1 MKKKS
6 ILTLLTGMLL
16 ICSCQTPRVA
26 YFEDLHHG
34 KTVQAHDPL
43 EISLRPGDKIQ
54 IIVSSRDEQL
64 TRLFNL
70 NGYGN
75 SGSSLTSNS
84 NGRLAYTIDSQGNI
98 DFPILGTLHIAGLRR
113 EEVASKIKGNLIASN
128 LIKDLVVTVNYA
140 GLYFDV
146 LGEVAKP
153 GRYDFDRDRF
163 TLLEGLSMAGDLTIN
178 GLRENVAV
186 IRTEGNQRTTYRV
199 NLLSGEELYNSPVYY
214 LQQDDVIYVEPNK
227 KRANQSTQ
235 NNNLLESPTFWMSV
249 TTFLMSLSAFIF
261 K

>member
-1 MKKKS
+1 MKKKH
-6 ILTLLTGMLL
+6 LLAMLTGVLL
-16 ICSCQTPRVA
+16 ICSCETPNVV
-26 YFEDLHHG
+26 YFGDLNHG
-34 KTVQAHDPL
+34 KTVQAHDPI
-43 EISLRPGDKIQ
+43 EICLRPGDKLQ
-54 IIVSSRDEQL
+54 IVVSSRDSQL
-64 TRLFNL
+64 SQLFNL
-70 NGYGN
+70 NGGYGN
-75 SGSSLTSNS
+75 SGSTSS
-84 NGRLAYTIDSQGNI
+84 GYGRLAYTIDSQGNI

-113 EEVASKIKGNLIASN
+113 EEVASKIKGDLIASN
-128 LIKDLVVTVNYA
+128 LVKDPVVTVEYA

-146 LGEVAKP
+146 LGEVSKP

-186 IRTEGNQRTTYRV
+186 IRTEGGQRTTYRV
-199 NLLSGEELYNSPVYY
+199 NLLSGEELYKSPVYY
-214 LQQDDVIYVEPNK
+214 LQQDDIIYVEPNK

-235 NNNLLESPTFWMSV
+235 NNNLFESPTFWMSV

>member
-6 ILTLLTGMLL
+6 LLTLLTGMLL
-16 ICSCQTPRVA
+16 ICSCETPRVA
-26 YFEDLHHG
+26 YFEDLNHG
-34 KTVQAHDPL
+34 KTLQAHDPL
-43 EISLRPGDKIQ
+43 EISLRPGDKLS

-70 NGYGN
+70 HGY
-75 SGSSLTSNS
+75 SGSGTSTTTGSNS
-84 NGRLAYTIDSQGNI
+84 RLAYTIDSQGNI

-113 EEVASKIKGNLIASN
+113 EEVASKIKGDLIASN
-128 LIKDLVVTVNYA
+128 LIKDLVVTVDYA

-146 LGEVAKP
+146 LGEVVKP
-153 GRYDFDRDRF
+153 GRYNFDRDRF

-186 IRTEGNQRTTYRV
+186 IRSEGNQRTTYRV

>member
-6 ILTLLTGMLL
+6 ILAMLTGLLL
-16 ICSCQTPRVA
+16 ICSCETPNVV
-26 YFEDLHHG
+26 YFGDLNHG
-34 KTVQAHDPL
+34 KTVQAHDPI

-54 IIVSSRDEQL
+54 IIVTSRDEQL

-70 NGYGN
+70 HGYGS
-75 SGSSLTSNS
+75 SGSSMTSGN

-113 EEVASKIKGNLIASN
+113 EEVASKIKGDLIASN
-128 LIKDLVVTVNYA
+128 MVKDPVVTVDYS

-146 LGEVAKP
+146 LGEVGRP
-153 GRYDFDRDRF
+153 GRYEFDRDRF
-163 TLLEGLSMAGDLTIN
+163 TLLEGLSMAGDLSIN

-199 NLLSGEELYNSPVYY
+199 NLQSGE
-214 LQQDDVIYVEPNK
+214 
-227 KRANQSTQ
+227 
-235 NNNLLESPTFWMSV
+235 
-249 TTFLMSLSAFIF
+249 
-261 K
+261 

>member
-6 ILTLLTGMLL
+6 FLALLTGILL
-16 ICSCQTPRVA
+16 LCSCETPNVV
-26 YFEDLHHG
+26 YFGDLNHG
-34 KTVQAHDPL
+34 KTIQAHDPI

-54 IIVSSRDEQL
+54 IIVTSRDEQL

-70 NGYGN
+70 HGYSN
-75 SGSSLTSNS
+75 SGSSTTSGS

-113 EEVASKIKGNLIASN
+113 EEVASKIKGDLIASN

-146 LGEVAKP
+146 LGEVSKP

-199 NLLSGEELYNSPVYY
+199 NLLNGEELYNSPVYY

>member
-6 ILTLLTGMLL
+6 LLTLLTCMLL
-16 ICSCQTPRVA
+16 ICSCETPRVA
-26 YFEDLHHG
+26 YFEDLNHG
-34 KTVQAHDPL
+34 KTIQAHDPL

-70 NGYGN
+70 NGYSI
-75 SGSSLTSNS
+75 SGSSTTSGN
-84 NGRLAYTIDSQGNI
+84 NRLAYTIDSQGNI

-113 EEVASKIKGNLIASN
+113 EEVASKIKGDLIASN

-146 LGEVAKP
+146 LGEVNKP